1 MDFTWNIPNP
11 IFISNL
17 QIGGRN
23 VKNVW
28 IISNILVEIR
38 LTFLSI
44 ELLDIFMIDFKTLS
58 NIVLRKFIFKI
69 DRDHANR
76 VTQDI
81 FSFINFSTDIK
92 FMFF

>member
-1 MDFTWNIPNP
+1 MDFTWNISNP

-17 QIGGRN
+17 QIGDRN

-28 IISNILVEIR
+28 IISNVPVEIQ

-58 NIVLRKFIFKI
+58 NIVLRKCIFKI
-69 DRDHANR
+69 DRDHVNR
-76 VTQDI
+76 MTQDI
-81 FSFINFSTDIK
+81 FSFFNFSTPT
-92 FMFF
+92 